1 MSASIYLASSSP
13 RRRDLLQQMGV
24 TFDLLLGRK
33 PPREPAGVDESVM
46 PGEKPD
52 DYVRRITQQKAEVA
66 WQRLLLRTSLPHLP
80 VLAADT
86 TVALGMD
93 ILGTPGDAEE
103 ARAMLTRLSGS
114 THRVLTGVAVIL
126 GDRRAMRVSE
136 TVVTF
141 CPLDAARIQRY
152 VDTGEPLDKAGG
164 YGIQGAAGAFVTR
177 LEGSYSGV
185 VGLPLFETAELLRE
199 FGVTVP

>member
-66 WQRLLLRTSLPHLP
+66 WQRLLLRTSLPHRP

-86 TVALGMD
+86 TVALGAD

-103 ARAMLTRLSGS
+103 AREMLTRL
-114 THRVLTGVAVIL
+114 
-126 GDRRAMRVSE
+126 
-136 TVVTF
+136 
-141 CPLDAARIQRY
+141 
-152 VDTGEPLDKAGG
+152 
-164 YGIQGAAGAFVTR
+164 
-177 LEGSYSGV
+177 
-185 VGLPLFETAELLRE
+185 
-199 FGVTVP
+199 